1 MDDPVSYVSL
11 HIPLVSGYGFDW
23 QVVAWFGGVVLLLVC
38 SALISGS
45 EVAYFALSRK
55 DIDTITNVSLRK
67 RVERLLS
74 HPKRL
79 LATILIS
86 NNAVNLAIVILSG
99 FITGFFFTNSD
110 LPAWLIFLV
119 QVVFVTFLILLFGEV
134 LPKVYATKYP
144 GGFLR
149 VMSRPLYILS
159 VALRWLSDPLVISTS
174 LIDRR
179 IRKKNTSI
187 SADDLSAVID
197 FTSDTSI
204 TEEEKKI
211 WKGIVE
217 FGTIEVKETMTPR
230 TDVMALEMD
239 TPYKEVL
246 AFILDS
252 GYSRIPVYK
261 SSFDKVVGILYIKDL
276 LPYLDKEDF
285 NWQSLL
291 RPVYYVPEKKMI
303 DDLLKE
309 FQAKKIHLA
318 VVVDEYGGTSG
329 IITLEDVIEE
339 IVGEINDEF
348 DDEQIVYSRLD
359 DENFVFEGKTSLVN
373 MCRILDI
380 DYSTIEEYAGDAE
393 SIAGLILQLNG
404 SLPEKNQVIDC
415 NHLRFTIESVDK
427 KRIKRIKVTLLQPD
441 PTGNTSYE

>member
-1 MDDPVSYVSL
+1 MDDPASYVSL
-11 HIPLVSGYGFDW
+11 HIPLISGSGFDW
-23 QVVAWFGGVVLLLVC
+23 QLIAWFGGVVLLLIC

-55 DIDTITNVSLRK
+55 DIDAITTVGLRK
-67 RVERLLS
+67 RVERLLA

-99 FITGFFFTNSD
+99 FITGFFFVESD
-110 LPAWLIFLV
+110 LPSWLIFLV
-119 QVVFVTFLILLFGEV
+119 QVVLVTFMILLFGEV

-149 VMSRPLYILS
+149 IMSGPLYILS

-230 TDVMALEMD
+230 TDVMALEIT

-276 LPYLDKEDF
+276 LPHLDKDDF

-309 FQAKKIHLA
+309 FQAKKIHMA

-380 DYSTIEEYAGDAE
+380 DYNMVEEYAGDTE
-393 SIAGLILQLNG
+393 SIAGLVLQLNG

-415 NHLRFTIESVDK
+415 NQLRFTIESVDR